1 MFERFTDQARRVV
14 VGAQQECLRLGHDQ
28 IGPEH
33 VLLAM
38 LDQPAAMGTV
48 LLTSFGADA
57 GALHERLERAIG
69 QGGQPLDRSGHI
81 PFDPKAKQ
89 LLELALREA
98 LQLGDA
104 HIGTEHL
111 LLAAFRVEDSPAAEA
126 LAGTGVS
133 LSAARL
139 RVGETPTTETVKHG
153 PHRAAIEANPRLV
166 SLRAAKDAALDRGDF
181 EAAAVLR
188 AQERELLRRLYEGA
202 AE

>member
-14 VGAQQECLRLGHDQ
+14 VGAQQECLRLGHDE

-33 VLLAM
+33 LLLSI

-48 LLTSFGADA
+48 VLASLGVDA
-57 GALHERLERAIG
+57 AALHDRLERAVG

-81 PFDPKAKQ
+81 PFHPRAKQ
-89 LLELALREA
+89 LLEFALREA

-111 LLAAFRVEDSPAAEA
+111 LLAAIRVEDSPAAAA
-126 LAGTGVS
+126 LAQAGVR
-133 LSAARL
+133 LDAARA
-139 RVGETPTTETVKHG
+139 RVRETPTTETVKPG
-153 PHRAAIEANPRLV
+153 PHRSAIESNPRLM

-181 EAAAVLR
+181 EAAAALR
-188 AQERELLRRLYEGA
+188 AQERELLRRLYEGTA
-202 AE
+202 G